1 MSFLGSQ
8 IIKFKM
14 KINKKL
20 KNLHTFPEEINKSI
34 IKLFKQDKIYE
45 MKNKIQDLSAQKYK
59 ISKISVNSSLKTK
72 V

>member
-1 MSFLGSQ
+1 MSFLDNK
-8 IIKFKM
+8 INKFKM

-20 KNLHTFPEEINKSI
+20 KNRHTFPEEINRSI

-45 MKNKIQDLSAQKYK
+45 MNKIQDLSAQKDK
-59 ISKISVNSSLKTK
+59 ISKISVNSLLKTK